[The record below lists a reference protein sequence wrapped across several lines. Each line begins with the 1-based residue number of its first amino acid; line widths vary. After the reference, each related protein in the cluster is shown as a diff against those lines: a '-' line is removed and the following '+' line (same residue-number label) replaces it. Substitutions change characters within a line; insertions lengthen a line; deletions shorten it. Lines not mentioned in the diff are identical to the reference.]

1 MVGVVQPHFE
11 ASLLAILPH
20 RLEFLVRFGSQ
31 KIGGSLVCP
40 ADLLFAIVFFFVG
53 YVLRHPLGYISV
65 HSLDSLHPVLCSCNE
80 DNSVVWSALP
90 VGGAYGTKHKHLVA
104 SGREW
109 WATALVLV
117 VLSLLLLSCG
127 TDCVRV
133 HSDRKSSAIRNRMDN
148 QTAPATNRQN
158 GTHHHR
164 NQQMQT
170 IDTASIRNVRD
181 LLDIIGDMDHNTTI
195 EFVRTPKSKQQNLC
209 WCGCGQTTKSRFVPG
224 HDARFHGL
232 AKRVAR
238 GEEAMPETWACDE
251 AKADFLAHVEQE
263 RPLHEAREK
272 AREAARAAR
281 EEARAA
287 REAKKAK
294 RAVEIVEMVEIDDET
309 AALLA
314 EIG

>member
-1 MVGVVQPHFE
+1 
-11 ASLLAILPH
+11 
-20 RLEFLVRFGSQ
+20 
-31 KIGGSLVCP
+31 
-40 ADLLFAIVFFFVG
+40 
-53 YVLRHPLGYISV
+53 
-65 HSLDSLHPVLCSCNE
+65 
-80 DNSVVWSALP
+80 
-90 VGGAYGTKHKHLVA
+90 
-104 SGREW
+104 
-109 WATALVLV
+109 
-117 VLSLLLLSCG
+117 
-127 TDCVRV
+127 
-133 HSDRKSSAIRNRMDN
+133 
-148 QTAPATNRQN
+148 
-158 GTHHHR
+158 
-164 NQQMQT
+164 MQT

-281 EEARAA
+281 DEARAARDEAREEARAA